1 MASPEAQ
8 PASRKQPAR
17 MRNIIVL
24 SPSKEYGRSRRASSI
39 PPFERLQATLAD
51 GGFNDS
57 VDNEPSLGATTAI
70 DQTLAWS
77 AAPPSDDRELEHD
90 GREPDADLEPSEV
103 YAFAAE

>member
-1 MASPEAQ
+1 
-8 PASRKQPAR
+8 
-17 MRNIIVL
+17 
-24 SPSKEYGRSRRASSI
+24 
-39 PPFERLQATLAD
+39 LQATLAD